1 MSGGVYGGDE
11 VGALV
16 FDFGS
21 STTRVGF
28 AGEDCP
34 KGEFSTTV
42 GVLDAVSDEKIN
54 ADFDE
59 TKPGKD
65 TNKKYYIDPSVIHVP
80 RANVEMMSPLKDG
93 MVEDWDL
100 FEKLLDHSY
109 KNHIRSQSD
118 IHPVL
123 MTEAPWNIRSKR
135 EKLAELMF
143 EKYHVPAF
151 FLCKNAVL
159 SAFAN
164 GRSTGL
170 VIDSG
175 ATHTSAVPVHDGFVL
190 QQAIVRS
197 PLAGDF
203 LTRQCLEYF
212 MESGIEITPKYLIG
226 SKELVDEGA
235 PPVYTKR
242 KTPAITKSFHNY
254 MTKEVVQ
261 DFQASVLQVSDSPY
275 DRSALEN
282 VPGFAYEFPNGFN
295 QIFDVERFRIC
306 ESLFD
311 TSTVKGIESTTLLG
325 VPHVIT
331 TSIGMCDIDIRTG
344 LYNSVI
350 VAGGNT
356 LLNGFVDRLNRE
368 LLAKTPSS
376 MRLKLISNNSQTERR
391 FSSWIG
397 GSILASLGTFHQMW
411 ISKQEYEETG
421 RACIERKCP

>member
-21 STTRVGF
+21 MTTRVGF

-34 KGEFSTTV
+34 KAEFSTTV
-42 GVLDAVSDEKIN
+42 GVQDVVKEEKM
-54 ADFDE
+54 E
-59 TKPGKD
+59 TDSEQEPKSIKESS
-65 TNKKYYIDPSVIHVP
+65 KKYFIDSSEIHVP
-80 RANVEMMSPLKDG
+80 RPNVEMMSPLKDG
-93 MVEDWDL
+93 LVEDWDL
-100 FEKLLDHSY
+100 FEQLLTHSY
-109 KNHIRSQSD
+109 EKHIRSNSEL
-118 IHPVL
+118 HPVL
-123 MTEAPWNIRSKR
+123 MTEAPWNVKAKR
-135 EKLAELMF
+135 EKLTELMF
-143 EKYHVPAF
+143 EKYNVPAF

-164 GRSTGL
+164 GRSSGL

-175 ATHTSAVPVHDGFVL
+175 STHTSAVPVHDGFVL

-212 MESGIEITPKYLIG
+212 MESGIDIVPTYLIA
-226 SKELVDEGA
+226 SKEVTEEGT
-235 PPVYTKR
+235 PPVFK
-242 KTPAITKSFHNY
+242 KKVFSNISKSFHNY
-254 MTKEVVQ
+254 MIKEVVQ
-261 DFQASVLQVSDSPY
+261 DFQA
-275 DRSALEN
+275 ALESI
-282 VPGFAYEFPNGFN
+282 PATSYEFPNGFN

-311 TSTVKGIESTTLLG
+311 TSAVKGIESTTLLG

-331 TSIGMCDIDIRTG
+331 TSIGMCDIDIRAG

-350 VAGGNT
+350 VTGGNT

-411 ISKQEYEETG
+411 ISRQEYDESG
-421 RACIERKCP
+421 RSCIERKCP

>member
-21 STTRVGF
+21 MTTRVGF

-42 GVLDAVSDEKIN
+42 GVLDGNKDEK
-54 ADFDE
+54 FDLHD
-59 TKPGKD
+59 TKNLKD
-65 TNKKYYIDPSVIHVP
+65 SNRDYFIDPSEIHVP
-80 RANVEMMSPLKDG
+80 RSNVEMMSPLKDG
-93 MVEDWDL
+93 LIENWDL
-100 FEKLLDHSY
+100 FEKLVDHSY
-109 KNHIRSQSD
+109 KRHIRSD
-118 IHPVL
+118 PELHPVL
-123 MTEAPWNIRSKR
+123 ISESPWNVRNKR

-143 EKYHVPAF
+143 EKYNVPAF

-175 ATHTSAVPVHDGFVL
+175 ATHTSAIPVHDGFVL

-197 PLAGDF
+197 PVAGDF
-203 LTRQCLEYF
+203 ISRQCLEFF
-212 MESGIEITPKYLIG
+212 MESGIDIIPSYMIA
-226 SKELVDEGA
+226 SKEPVDEDAA
-235 PPVYTKR
+235 PIFTK
-242 KTPAITKSFHNY
+242 KKIPEVTKSYHNF
-254 MTKEVVQ
+254 MVKEVVK
-261 DFQASVLQVSDSPY
+261 DFQASTLQVSDSPY
-275 DRSALEN
+275 DQNALEN
-282 VPGFAYEFPNGFN
+282 IPTVLFEFPNGLN
-295 QIFDVERFRIC
+295 KGFDTERFRIC

-311 TSTVKGIESTTLLG
+311 TTTVKGIESTTLLG

-331 TSIGMCDIDIRTG
+331 TSIGMCDIDIRAG

-350 VAGGNT
+350 AVGGNT

-368 LLAKTPSS
+368 LLSKTPSS

-411 ISKQEYEETG
+411 ISKQEYEESG
-421 RACIERKCP
+421 RSCVERKCP